1 MQLCSEGWLDGGRD
15 RWKKKGGRGEGRMEK
30 VHVYDRL
37 GQYINQVNKVL
48 SVHQIN
54 MHVPTIYCSFS
65 SLLFLRFNIP
75 ATPAAAPLD
84 TKSLLSLQQMSGV
97 CESGV

>member
-37 GQYINQVNKVL
+37 GQYILIKL
-48 SVHQIN
+48 TKFSVFI
-54 MHVPTIYCSFS
+54 
-65 SLLFLRFNIP
+65 
-75 ATPAAAPLD
+75 
-84 TKSLLSLQQMSGV
+84 K
-97 CESGV
+97 